1 MLKVG
6 SLWTVWSACLCWSLL
21 IEGKDP
27 HSTHERRLEC
37 GWCKGMQGEAESL
50 GQLTK
55 SWGGFSRGCVDIMSE
70 ISGRRMAGLWVCFWD
85 GTCLRKRQSKSST
98 MRFPAFGHCAVHTL
112 HSCMPHFQFGAPY
125 VWEHFG
131 ASLSSYCRFVSTQVH
146 EKLKWSSIHTMLFV
160 WICIGCTVWLALC
173 QVKPSLSGHRRIV
186 GSFVLAGRLE
196 SQGETMVTWHDTDV
210 ICRENATHGSSW
222 LWIPV
227 PTLLGVEGLLCYLL
241 PAGIYWCQAP
251 FLEQPA
257 EELLD
262 LAETL
267 LICCCCYCMSLDHA
281 RSIFLDFFNCFFSW
295 AT

>member
-1 MLKVG
+1 
-6 SLWTVWSACLCWSLL
+6 
-21 IEGKDP
+21 
-27 HSTHERRLEC
+27 
-37 GWCKGMQGEAESL
+37 
-50 GQLTK
+50 
-55 SWGGFSRGCVDIMSE
+55 
-70 ISGRRMAGLWVCFWD
+70 
-85 GTCLRKRQSKSST
+85 
-98 MRFPAFGHCAVHTL
+98 MRFPAFGHCAAHTL
-112 HSCMPHFQFGAPY
+112 HSCMPHFQFDAPY

-146 EKLKWSSIHTMLFV
+146 EKLKWSSIHTSLFV

-281 RSIFLDFFNCFFSW
+281 RSIFLDFFNCFSVELHNVPTTDRERRDTFIQQVLSCAIDMSCSLFTW
-295 AT
+295 QGCSRHQPFTTVAKGRPTRGQKLLSIEITSYSPLRSL